1 MNGRRGRGRGR
12 SGSGS
17 GSGVGA
23 FPVLSRGRRGLG
35 KGRREFDGEREIVN
49 IGDRKVEDGGDT
61 SELIELLA
69 THMETAEDEDVDS
82 SGLALLHKINVD
94 LSLVDVVVPE
104 ERVCDHQRL
113 QGSQRMGIDHST
125 KTIDSTVCVI
135 SETFHEL
142 VKGID
147 LAEQS
152 SVLDLALH

>member
-1 MNGRRGRGRGR
+1 MNCRGRRRGRSR
-12 SGSGS
+12 
-17 GSGVGA
+17 VGA
-23 FPVLSRGRRGLG
+23 FPVLSRGGRGLG
-35 KGRREFDGEREIVN
+35 KGRREFDGEGEVVDVR
-49 IGDRKVEDGGDT
+49 DRKVENGSDT

-104 ERVCDHQRL
+104 ESVCDHQRL

-125 KTIDSTVCVI
+125 ESIDGTVCVV
-135 SETFHEL
+135 SETLHEL
-142 VKGID
+142 VEGID
-147 LAEQS
+147 LAEQA